1 MSNTLSPRTETILK
15 SIVEQYIARA
25 IPVPSQSVLHNNGL
39 DVSSATIRN
48 EMMRLKQEGYI
59 IQPHTSAGSVPSDK
73 GYRYYVETLNDIRLP
88 INQQRTINHL
98 FHQVETRVE
107 EWAKLT
113 ATLLANMS
121 QNMAIVA
128 TAKPDYC
135 LFKHLELVSI
145 QDSTALL
152 VLVLQGAVV
161 RQQLTVFDQPV
172 SQTEL
177 SAISNRLNSRFAGLS
192 NPQIQTKK
200 AELSDLEK
208 SISDCILN
216 IMKTEDE
223 IEYEAPY
230 LDGLQFIFN
239 QPEFANARQTTTSL
253 ALTENKNLLRV
264 ILPDKLTDRGVH
276 VIIGKENKSESIQNY
291 SVVISQYGLPGEAIG
306 CIAVIGPTR
315 MQYARSIASVDY
327 LAEVLT
333 GLMAWL
339 YGRKIVPESDYYN
352 QVTKKG
358 GE

>member
-1 MSNTLSPRTETILK
+1 MSNTLPPRTEAILK

-25 IPVPSQSVLHNNGL
+25 MPVPSQSVMHNNNNTL

-59 IQPHTSAGSVPSDK
+59 IQPHTSSGSVPSDM
-73 GYRYYVETLNDIRLP
+73 GYRHYVETLSDVRLS
-88 INQQRTINHL
+88 IDQQRMINHL

-107 EWAKLT
+107 EWAKLAT
-113 ATLLANMS
+113 TLLANMS

-128 TAKPDYC
+128 TAKPDNC
-135 LFKHLELVSI
+135 LFKNLELVSL

-152 VLVLQGAVV
+152 VLVLQGAAV
-161 RQQLTVFDQPV
+161 RQQLIVFEQPV

-177 SAISNRLNSRFAGLS
+177 SAISNKLNTVFNGL
-192 NPQIQTKK
+192 NNLQIQNKTL
-200 AELSDLEK
+200 ELSDLEK
-208 SISDCILN
+208 SISACILN
-216 IMKTEDE
+216 IMKIEDE

-239 QPEFANARQTTTSL
+239 QPEFANARQATTSL

-264 ILPDKLTDRGVH
+264 ILPDKLTERGVH
-276 VIIGKENKSESIQNY
+276 VIIGKENKSETIKNY
-291 SVVISQYGLPGEAIG
+291 SVIISQYGLPGEAIG
-306 CIAVIGPTR
+306 CIGVIGPTR

-339 YGRKIVPESDYYN
+339 YGRKIIPEVEN
-352 QVTKKG
+352 
-358 GE
+358 

>member
-1 MSNTLSPRTETILK
+1 MLNMSKALSPRSETILK

-25 IPVPSQSVLHNNGL
+25 APVPSQSVLRNNGL

-73 GYRYYVETLNDIRLP
+73 GYRYYVETLEDVRLP
-88 INQQRTINHL
+88 INQQRMINHL
-98 FHQVETRVE
+98 FHQVETRME
-107 EWAKLT
+107 EWARLT
-113 ATLLANMS
+113 ATLLANLS

-128 TAKPDYC
+128 TAKSDNC

-177 SAISNRLNSRFAGLS
+177 SSVSNKLNTIFSGLN
-192 NPQIQTKK
+192 NPQIQAKK
-200 AELSDLEK
+200 VELSDLEK
-208 SISDCILN
+208 GICDCILN

-223 IEYEAPY
+223 VEYETPY

-253 ALTENKNLLRV
+253 ALTENKKLLRV
-264 ILPDKLTDRGVH
+264 ILPDKLTGRGVH
-276 VIIGKENKSESIQNY
+276 VIIGKENKSEAIQNY

-315 MQYARSIASVDY
+315 MHYARSIASVDY
-327 LAEVLT
+327 LAEVLS
-333 GLMAWL
+333 GLIAWL
-339 YGRKIVPESDYYN
+339 YGRKITPEAN
-352 QVTKKG
+352 N
-358 GE
+358 

>member
-1 MSNTLSPRTETILK
+1 MSKTLSPRTETILK
-15 SIVEQYIARA
+15 SIVEQYIVRA
-25 IPVPSQSVLHNNGL
+25 MPVPSQSVLHNYGL

-48 EMMRLKQEGYI
+48 EMIHLKQEGYI

-73 GYRYYVETLNDIRLP
+73 GYRYYVETLNDVRLP
-88 INQQRTINHL
+88 INQQLMINHL
-98 FHQVETRVE
+98 FHQVETRLE
-107 EWAKLT
+107 EWARLT
-113 ATLLANMS
+113 ATLLANLS

-128 TAKPDYC
+128 TAKPNNC
-135 LFKHLELVSI
+135 VFNHMELVSI

-161 RQQLTVFDQPV
+161 RQQLTIFGQPV
-172 SQTEL
+172 SQAEL
-177 SAISNRLNSRFAGLS
+177 STVSNQLNSIFVGLD

-200 AELSDLEK
+200 SELSELEK

-239 QPEFANARQTTTSL
+239 QPEFANARETTTSL
-253 ALTENKNLLRV
+253 ALTENKKLLRV
-264 ILPDKLTDRGVH
+264 ILPDKLEGRGVH
-276 VIIGKENKSESIQNY
+276 VFIGKENKSEAIQNY

-315 MQYARSIASVDY
+315 MHYARSIASVDY
-327 LAEVLT
+327 LAEVLS
-333 GLMAWL
+333 GLIAWL
-339 YGRKIVPESDYYN
+339 YGRRISPEADN
-352 QVTKKG
+352 
-358 GE
+358 

>member
-1 MSNTLSPRTETILK
+1 MNKTLSPRTEKILK
-15 SIVEQYIARA
+15 SIIEQYIARA
-25 IPVPSQSVLHNNGL
+25 APVPSQSVLHNNGL

-73 GYRYYVETLNDIRLP
+73 GYRHYVETLDDIRLP
-88 INQQRTINHL
+88 LNQQRMINHL
-98 FHQVETRVE
+98 FHQVETRME
-107 EWAKLT
+107 EWARLT
-113 ATLLANMS
+113 ATLLANLS

-128 TAKPDYC
+128 TAKPDNC
-135 LFKHLELVSI
+135 VFKHLELVSI

-172 SQTEL
+172 SQAEL
-177 SAISNRLNSRFAGLS
+177 SQVSNKLNVFFTGLN
-192 NPQIQTKK
+192 NPQIQAKK
-200 AELSDLEK
+200 TELSELEK
-208 SISDCILN
+208 SVSDCILN

-230 LDGLQFIFN
+230 LDGLQFIVN
-239 QPEFANARQTTTSL
+239 QPEFANSRQAATSL

-264 ILPDKLTDRGVH
+264 ILPDKLVGRGVH
-276 VIIGKENKSESIQNY
+276 VIIGKENKAEAIQNY

-327 LAEVLT
+327 LAEVLS
-333 GLMAWL
+333 GLIAWL
-339 YGRKIVPESDYYN
+339 YGRKIPPEAGN
-352 QVTKKG
+352 
-358 GE
+358 

>member
-1 MSNTLSPRTETILK
+1 
-15 SIVEQYIARA
+15 
-25 IPVPSQSVLHNNGL
+25 
-39 DVSSATIRN
+39 
-48 EMMRLKQEGYI
+48 MMRLKQEGYI

-73 GYRYYVETLNDIRLP
+73 GYRYYVETLDDIRLP

-172 SQTEL
+172 SQTQL
-177 SAISNRLNSRFAGLS
+177 STISNKLNSLFAALS

-200 AELSDLEK
+200 TELSDNLYNPK
-208 SISDCILN
+208 YNILVDFQEFD
-216 IMKTEDE
+216 TF
-223 IEYEAPY
+223 
-230 LDGLQFIFN
+230 LDSTIN
-239 QPEFANARQTTTSL
+239 
-253 ALTENKNLLRV
+253 
-264 ILPDKLTDRGVH
+264 
-276 VIIGKENKSESIQNY
+276 ESTINF
-291 SVVISQYGLPGEAIG
+291 
-306 CIAVIGPTR
+306 
-315 MQYARSIASVDY
+315 
-327 LAEVLT
+327 
-333 GLMAWL
+333 
-339 YGRKIVPESDYYN
+339 YN
-352 QVTKKG
+352 FL
-358 GE
+358 

>member
-1 MSNTLSPRTETILK
+1 MSKTLSPRTEAILK

-25 IPVPSQSVLHNNGL
+25 APVPSQSVLHNNGL
-39 DVSSATIRN
+39 NVSSATIRN

-59 IQPHTSAGSVPSDK
+59 IQPHTSAGSMPSDK
-73 GYRYYVETLNDIRLP
+73 GYRYYVETLDDIRLP
-88 INQQRTINHL
+88 INQQRMINHL

-128 TAKPDYC
+128 TAKPDKC
-135 LFKHLELVSI
+135 LFKHLELVSK

-172 SQTEL
+172 SQAEL
-177 SAISNRLNSRFAGLS
+177 SAISNKLNTIYDGLN
-192 NPQIQTKK
+192 NPQIQAKK

-208 SISDCILN
+208 SISACILN
-216 IMKTEDE
+216 IMKIEDE

-276 VIIGKENKSESIQNY
+276 VIIGKENKSETIHNY

-339 YGRKIVPESDYYN
+339 YGRKIVPESDN
-352 QVTKKG
+352 
-358 GE
+358 

>member
-1 MSNTLSPRTETILK
+1 MLNMSKTLTPRSETILK

-25 IPVPSQSVLHNNGL
+25 APVPSQSVLHNYGL

-48 EMMRLKQEGYI
+48 EMMRLKSEGYI

-73 GYRYYVETLNDIRLP
+73 GYRYYVETLDDVRLP
-88 INQQRTINHL
+88 LNQQRMINHL
-98 FHQVETRVE
+98 FHQVETRME
-107 EWAKLT
+107 EWARLT

-128 TAKPDYC
+128 TAKPDNC

-172 SQTEL
+172 SQAAL
-177 SAISNRLNSRFAGLS
+177 SAVSDKLNPIFTGL
-192 NPQIQTKK
+192 NHPQIQAKK
-200 AELSDLEK
+200 AELSELEK
-208 SISDCILN
+208 SITDCIVN
-216 IMKTEDE
+216 IMRTEDE
-223 IEYEAPY
+223 IEYEPPY

-264 ILPDKLTDRGVH
+264 ILPDKLTERGVH
-276 VIIGKENKSESIQNY
+276 VIIGKENKSEAIQNY

-327 LAEVLT
+327 LAEVLS
-333 GLMAWL
+333 GLIAWL
-339 YGRKIVPESDYYN
+339 YGRKITLEAEN
-352 QVTKKG
+352 
-358 GE
+358 

>member
-1 MSNTLSPRTETILK
+1 
-15 SIVEQYIARA
+15 
-25 IPVPSQSVLHNNGL
+25 
-39 DVSSATIRN
+39 
-48 EMMRLKQEGYI
+48 
-59 IQPHTSAGSVPSDK
+59 
-73 GYRYYVETLNDIRLP
+73 
-88 INQQRTINHL
+88 
-98 FHQVETRVE
+98 VE

-128 TAKPDYC
+128 TAKPDNC

-161 RQQLTVFDQPV
+161 RQQLTVFNQPV

-177 SAISNRLNSRFAGLS
+177 SEISNRLNGLFDGLN
-192 NPQIQTKK
+192 NPQIQAKK
-200 AELSDLEK
+200 PGLSDLEK
-208 SISDCILN
+208 SISESILN

-276 VIIGKENKSESIQNY
+276 VIIGKENKSETIQNY

-339 YGRKIVPESDYYN
+339 YGRKIVPESDN
-352 QVTKKG
+352 
-358 GE
+358 